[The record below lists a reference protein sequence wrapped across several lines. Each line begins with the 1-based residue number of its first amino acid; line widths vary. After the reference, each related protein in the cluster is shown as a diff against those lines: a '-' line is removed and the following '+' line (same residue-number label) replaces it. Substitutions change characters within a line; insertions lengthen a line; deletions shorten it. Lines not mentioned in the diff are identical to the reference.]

1 MLKIIAELFIDV
13 LVQVVASIVLQ
24 LMDKITPTPWF

>member
-13 LVQVVASIVLQ
+13 LVQVVASILLQ
-24 LMDKITPTPWF
+24 LMGKITPMPWF